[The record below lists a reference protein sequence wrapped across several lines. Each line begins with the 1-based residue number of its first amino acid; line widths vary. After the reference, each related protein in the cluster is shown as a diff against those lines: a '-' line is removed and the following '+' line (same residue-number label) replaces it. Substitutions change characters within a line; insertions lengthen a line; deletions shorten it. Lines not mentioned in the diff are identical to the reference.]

1 MKHDLF
7 LKNALLVF
15 PGSGTAPGGIAIRDG
30 RIAAVA
36 APGERFEAA
45 REIDCGGR
53 LLMPG
58 LIDPHVH
65 FGFGDPETDFRSE
78 SRSAVLG
85 GVTSVLSF
93 YRTKD
98 FLESFEGERARAGN
112 QSVIDF
118 GYHLGLTSDAHVKSL
133 PECYRRFGIS
143 SYKMYLM
150 YKGAAGL
157 SKGFTD
163 IDDGLLYAAMRQC
176 AALPGAV
183 LGVHCENVEVIPYL
197 RDALRAAGRADLAA
211 WDEQSPD
218 FLEAENVHRTCYFA
232 AKTGA
237 TVNIVHLSSEEALN
251 EVRRHRTPGRP
262 PILVETCPHFLFI
275 DRDDPSGN
283 LGKVNPPLRS
293 RRDIDALWQGVLDGS
308 VTTLGTDHV
317 SRKRQTKEGTIWAS
331 SNGFP
336 GVATMLPILM
346 HEGYHARGVPIERLA
361 ELASGAAA
369 RLYHMAGKGRL
380 HPGADADLV
389 LVDPDLERTV
399 DWRELN
405 THADYSPF
413 EGRRL
418 KGWPVLTLSRG
429 RVMMQDGALGEAA
442 VDGAGRYL
450 SRLPARSDRFEEN
463 PAS

>member
-7 LKNALLVF
+7 LKNAQLVF
-15 PGSGTAPGGIAIRDG
+15 PGSGTASGGIAVKDG
-30 RIAAVA
+30 RIAAIA
-36 APGERFEAA
+36 APDERYDAT

-65 FGFGDPETDFRSE
+65 FGFGDPENDFRTE

-85 GVTSVLSF
+85 GVTTVLSF

-98 FLESFEGERARAGN
+98 FRESFESERARAES

-118 GYHLGLTSDAHVKSL
+118 GYHLGLTSDPHVKSL
-133 PECYRRFGIS
+133 AECYRRWGLS

-163 IDDGLLYAAMRQC
+163 IDDGLLFAAMREC
-176 AALPGAV
+176 AQLPGAV

-197 RDALRAAGRADLAA
+197 RDALRAAGRDDLAA

-237 TVNIVHLSSEEALN
+237 TVNIVHLSSKEALD
-251 EVRRHRTPGRP
+251 EVRRHRVPGRP
-262 PILVETCPHFLFI
+262 PIQVETCPHFLFI
-275 DRDDPSGN
+275 DREDACGT

-293 RRDIDALWQGVLDGS
+293 RRDIDALWEGVLGGS
-308 VTTLGTDHV
+308 VTTVGTDHV
-317 SRKRQTKEGTIWAS
+317 SRKRETKSGSIWAS
-331 SNGFP
+331 TNGFP

-346 HEGYHARGVPIERLA
+346 HEGFHARGVPIERLA
-361 ELASGAAA
+361 EVASLASAKA
-369 RLYHMAGKGRL
+369 YHLPAKGRL
-380 HPGADADLV
+380 MPGADADLV
-389 LVDPDLERTV
+389 LVDPDLERVV
-399 DWRELN
+399 DWRDLS
-405 THADYSPF
+405 TFADYSPF

-418 KGWPVLTLSRG
+418 KGWPTMTLSRG
-429 RVMMQDGALGEAA
+429 RVMMESGKLTEAA

-450 SRLPARSDRFEEN
+450 PRWPG
-463 PAS
+463 